1 MERKWSSPAN
11 DSTAILRYEE
21 KFPSIIRIFFNNP
34 HVKNRRQRIEIFLP
48 LQHNPDRRGKRQ
60 RISAELFRVTKNEL
74 MSHFA
79 QEGLSFE
86 FVTRTRTFGEW
97 KGVEDEHLLIR
108 IDVKMRASDSNWLK
122 QYKEVLKERFEQEEI
137 YIAYYDVIVV

>member
-1 MERKWSSPAN
+1 M
-11 DSTAILRYEE
+11 
-21 KFPSIIRIFFNNP
+21 
-34 HVKNRRQRIEIFLP
+34 KNRRQRIEIFLP
-48 LQHNPDRRGKRQ
+48 LRRNPGLRGKRR

-108 IDVKMRASDSNWLK
+108 IDDRGRSPEN
-122 QYKEVLKERFEQEEI
+122 ERRPF
-137 YIAYYDVIVV
+137 

>member
-1 MERKWSSPAN
+1 MK
-11 DSTAILRYEE
+11 D
-21 KFPSIIRIFFNNP
+21 
-34 HVKNRRQRIEIFLP
+34 RRQRIEIFLP
-48 LQHNPDRRGKRQ
+48 LLRNPDRREKRK

-97 KGVEDEHLLIR
+97 KGIEDEHLLIR
-108 IDVKMRASDSNWLK
+108 IDVKMRVSDSNWLK
-122 QYKEVLKERFEQEEI
+122 QHKEVLKERFEQEEI
-137 YIAYYDVIVV
+137 YIAYYDVIIV

>member
-1 MERKWSSPAN
+1 
-11 DSTAILRYEE
+11 
-21 KFPSIIRIFFNNP
+21 
-34 HVKNRRQRIEIFLP
+34 
-48 LQHNPDRRGKRQ
+48 
-60 RISAELFRVTKNEL
+60 

-108 IDVKMRASDSNWLK
+108 IDVKMRGSDSNWLK